1 MSSFNLLL
9 ACDNTSSM
17 GESLHAIKKSIY
29 EFYVNAKLLNI
40 DIQLASIGDYDLH
53 P

>member
-17 GESLHAIKKSIY
+17 EESLHAIKNL
-29 EFYVNAKLLNI
+29 FMNFMLMLN
-40 DIQLASIGDYDLH
+40 Y
-53 P
+53 